1 MLMFVNGLEHL
12 SMAYVAEDTSN
23 YRKFMCV
30 YCRGGMIQEYKRHQY
45 GGFNTPAE
53 AIGWY
58 FERFP
63 AGNVMSESEFLSMQ
77 NQLLMMK
84 LPSAQ
89 ASTFDPTH
97 MTTKPRPVAAKKDAN
112 GKLMSDFE

>member
-1 MLMFVNGLEHL
+1 
-12 SMAYVAEDTSN
+12 MAYVAEDTSN
-23 YRKFMCV
+23 SRKFMCV
-30 YCRGGMIQEYKRHQY
+30 YCKGGMIQEYKRHQL
-45 GGFNTPAE
+45 GGFNSPAE

-58 FERFP
+58 FQRFP
-63 AGNVMSESEFLSMQ
+63 SGNIMNEAEFLSMQ
-77 NQLLMMK
+77 NQLLLMK

-97 MTTKPRPVAAKKDAN
+97 MVTKPRPVAAKKDAN

>member
-1 MLMFVNGLEHL
+1 MFVNGLEHL

-23 YRKFMCV
+23 SRKFMCV
-30 YCRGGMIQEYKRHQY
+30 YCKGGMIQEYKRHQY
-45 GGFNTPAE
+45 GGFNSPAE

-63 AGNVMSESEFLSMQ
+63 AGNIMSEPEFLGMQ
-77 NQLLMMK
+77 AQLLMMK

-89 ASTFDPTH
+89 ASTFDPTY
-97 MTTKPRPVAAKKDAN
+97 MTQKPRPQAAKRDKT